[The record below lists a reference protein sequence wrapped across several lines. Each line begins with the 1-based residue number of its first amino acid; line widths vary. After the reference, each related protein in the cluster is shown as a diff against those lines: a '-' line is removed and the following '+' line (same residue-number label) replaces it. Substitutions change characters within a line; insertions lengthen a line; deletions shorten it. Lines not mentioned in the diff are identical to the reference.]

1 MRFGAG
7 SLARPDLS
15 TGLRHANT
23 YNGLMVRSWSLVG
36 CTRGPRACALRR
48 RRSGQRSDI
57 GLVKI
62 SSVCKNAASMGRKET
77 RYIDSGL
84 AAAIPWTLFDDARVL
99 ATPQAARDLSD
110 TDCAHCLRNPPRRAG
125 DLWAN
130 RYVRRLI
137 PTTLVCPGHWPSA
150 TQSAR
155 CPRCAGHLP
164 AGQFKYQ
171 TDTNARAYWARHP
184 RLGISRSYEQRRPGH
199 QIAIFCH

>member
-84 AAAIPWTLFDDARVL
+84 AAAIPWTLFDDTRVL
-99 ATPQAARDLSD
+99 ASPSG
-110 TDCAHCLRNPPRRAG
+110 RAG
-125 DLWAN
+125 L
-130 RYVRRLI
+130 VGHRLR
-137 PTTLVCPGHWPSA
+137 TLL
-150 TQSAR
+150 TQSAKEGWSSLGETLCTTLNPDNVSLSWTLAKR
-155 CPRCAGHLP
+155 NAERALP
-164 AGQFKYQ
+164 SMRGA
-171 TDTNARAYWARHP
+171 
-184 RLGISRSYEQRRPGH
+184 SSRRPV
-199 QIAIFCH
+199 QIPDRYQRACLLGSTPSTRHFQII

>member
-84 AAAIPWTLFDDARVL
+84 AAAIPWTLFDDTRVL

-155 CPRCAGHLP
+155 CPRCAGHLSP
-164 AGQFKYQ
+164 ASSNTRPIPTRVLTGL
-171 TDTNARAYWARHP
+171 DTLDSAFPDHMNNGVQDTR
-184 RLGISRSYEQRRPGH
+184 
-199 QIAIFCH
+199 